1 MKTREIILSIAVAL
15 LLFSCKD
22 LDIDQY
28 EHDIKIKLYYTD
40 GYSEIREVVFY
51 SPSIYFYTFS
61 RSEGTNTYY
70 LKNGAGVIR
79 RLPHFEQVENY
90 RIISYEITRIEQ

>member
-1 MKTREIILSIAVAL
+1 MNTREIILSIAVVL

-22 LDIDQY
+22 IVQY

-40 GYSEIREVVFY
+40 GYSEIREVGFY
-51 SPSIYFYTFS
+51 SDSNAYYTL
-61 RSEGTNTYY
+61 REYMTKNTYY
-70 LKNGAGVIR
+70 LIDDYTLNET
-79 RLPHFEQVENY
+79 LPHFEQVENY

>member
-1 MKTREIILSIAVAL
+1 MKTREIILSIAVVL

-22 LDIDQY
+22 IVQY

-70 LKNGAGVIR
+70 LKNGAEAIR